1 MYDQFHDFIYFTL
14 EYEKRSRVRN
24 HILTEDDDD
33 SDRQPSSLTSESS
46 VSSENPLVFTITDY
60 STEQETSITSNPSSS
75 DSVTGGIETD
85 DEGTVKDCISGK
97 PPHGRVSNDNCQSAD
112 SLKTLGTELEVVKR
126 PPFLSCRSWSPERT
140 CQEPDNGQRS
150 ALSRSNS
157 QPADTDKKKK
167 SPFKKVFDRFS
178 RKWKRDK
185 KDKSKSPVQTN
196 HELNSCTS
204 LNTED
209 SSIGTSTTVGCTSFT
224 ATNTYNEPAEK
235 TFENFSPLKLDTK
248 EARRLSL
255 TDSLSS
261 GESVSQPT
269 SPGYE
274 SGYNSSEGKII
285 LQHY

>member
-1 MYDQFHDFIYFTL
+1 M
-14 EYEKRSRVRN
+14 
-24 HILTEDDDD
+24 
-33 SDRQPSSLTSESS
+33 
-46 VSSENPLVFTITDY
+46 FTITDY

-167 SPFKKVFDRFS
+167 SPFKKVFHRFS

-196 HELNSCTS
+196 RELNSCTS